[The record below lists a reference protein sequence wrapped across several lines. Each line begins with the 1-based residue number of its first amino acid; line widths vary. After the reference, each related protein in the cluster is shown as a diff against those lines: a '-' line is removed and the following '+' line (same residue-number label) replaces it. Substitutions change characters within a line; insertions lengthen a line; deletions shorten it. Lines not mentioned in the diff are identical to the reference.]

1 MEEFE
6 RKFRHAELLADHIY
20 TKYEEEF
27 DELRSKMED
36 INQEQNQTSD
46 SYNRWA
52 QHLTEENQAIYD
64 VASEFQA
71 RMLLLQDENNSMLE
85 VS

>member
-20 TKYEEEF
+20 TKYEEVPRENHEEYSQF
-27 DELRSKMED
+27 DELRFKMED

-52 QHLTEENQAIYD
+52 
-64 VASEFQA
+64 
-71 RMLLLQDENNSMLE
+71 
-85 VS
+85 